1 MRKHTRAALLCVA
14 AGMATALTLTACAA
28 GKGGGASSDAAAAPG
43 KDEKLT
49 LTVWSNYADR
59 EYEEVTKA
67 LKTFNK
73 KFPNIEIKHEGSQDD
88 DKITAGIR
96 SGNAPDVALSF
107 TTDNIGQFCS
117 SGAFQPLK
125 PYLDR
130 DKVDLGQI
138 SPAVRDYTEYK
149 GNRCAMPMLTDVY
162 AMYYNTDM
170 LSAAGI
176 SAPPKTLDE
185 LFEDTKKLTKK
196 APNGDIEVAGY
207 LPTMGFY
214 ANRPTI
220 LAPSFGAEWATPD
233 GKSALSTSPG
243 FTEMM
248 TFQKKLVDFYGYEP
262 LERFRAGL
270 GQEYSADHAFHQ
282 GKIAIMMDGEYRTAF
297 LKAQAPQ
304 IKFGTAP
311 FPTWKPADYGTAFT
325 TGTIMGIPKGAKHPG
340 AAWEL
345 IKHLSFDTDTI
356 VDLSNAIK
364 NVPSTK
370 AAMDSPKLEVDEQF
384 KTFIDLAKSD
394 KLKGNPVTPIGDAH
408 IKAVTDFAVAYTSG
422 KVPDLAAGLK
432 EVDKNIDDQVAKSGK

>member
-14 AGMATALTLTACAA
+14 AALTLTACAA
-28 GKGGGASSDAAAAPG
+28 GKGGGADAGAAAAPG
-43 KDEKLT
+43 KDDKLT
-49 LTVWSNYADR
+49 LTVWSNYSDR

-96 SGNAPDVALSF
+96 SGNTPDVALSF

-117 SGAFQPLK
+117 SGAFQALK
-125 PYLDR
+125 PYIDR
-130 DKVDLGQI
+130 DKVDLNQL
-138 SPAVRDYTEYK
+138 SPAVQEYTEYK

-162 AMYYNTDM
+162 AMYFNKDLLAT
-170 LSAAGI
+170 AGVTN
-176 SAPPKTLDE
+176 PPKTLDE
-185 LFEDTKKLTKK
+185 LYDAAVKATKK

-220 LAPSFGAEWATPD
+220 LAPSFGAEWEKD
-233 GKSALSTSPG
+233 GKSSLASSPG

-248 TFQKKLVDFYGYEP
+248 TFQKKLVDFYGYDQ

-282 GKIAIMMDGEYRTAF
+282 GKIAIMIDGEYRTAF

-325 TGTIMGIPKGAKHPG
+325 TGTIMGIPKGAKNPG

-345 IKHLSFDTDTI
+345 IKHLTFDTDTI

-370 AAMDSPKLEVDEQF
+370 AAMESSKLEVDEQF

-408 IKAVTDFAVAYTSG
+408 IKAVTDFSVSYQSG
-422 KVPDLAAGLK
+422 KVADLAAGLK
-432 EVDKNIDDQVAKSGK
+432 EVDKNIDDQIAKSGK

>member
-14 AGMATALTLTACAA
+14 AALTLTACAA
-28 GKGGGASSDAAAAPG
+28 GKGGGADSDAAAAPG

-49 LTVWSNYADR
+49 LTVWSNYSDR

-67 LKTFNK
+67 LKTFNQ

-96 SGNAPDVALSF
+96 SGNTPDVALSF

-125 PYLDR
+125 SYIER
-130 DKVDLGQI
+130 DKVDLNQL
-138 SPAVRDYTEYK
+138 SPAVQEYTEYK

-162 AMYYNTDM
+162 AMYYNKDKLTE
-170 LSAAGI
+170 AGI
-176 SAPPKTLDE
+176 TAPPKTLDE
-185 LFEDTKKLTKK
+185 LYDAAVKATKK

-220 LAPSFGAEWATPD
+220 LAPTFGAEWEKD
-233 GKSALSTSPG
+233 GKSALATSAG

-248 TFQKKLVDFYGYEP
+248 TFQKKLVDFYGYDA

-282 GKIAIMMDGEYRTAF
+282 GKIAIMVDGEYRTAF

-311 FPTWKPADYGTAFT
+311 FPTSKNAEYGTAFT
-325 TGTIMGIPKGAKHPG
+325 TGTIMGIPKGAKNPG

-345 IKHLSFDTDTI
+345 IKHLTFDTDTI
-356 VDLSNAIK
+356 VGLSNAIK

-370 AAMDSPKLEVDEQF
+370 AAMESPKLEVDEQF

-408 IKAVTDFAVAYTSG
+408 IKAVTDFSVSYQSG

-432 EVDKNIDDQVAKSGK
+432 EVDKNIDDLIAKSGK

>member
-14 AGMATALTLTACAA
+14 AALTLTACAA
-28 GKGGGASSDAAAAPG
+28 GKGGGADAGAAAAPG
-43 KDEKLT
+43 KDDELT
-49 LTVWSNYADR
+49 LTVWSNYSDR
-59 EYEEVTKA
+59 ELEEVTKA

-96 SGNAPDVALSF
+96 SGNTPDVALSF

-125 PYLDR
+125 AYIDR
-130 DKVDLGQI
+130 DKVDLNQL
-138 SPAVRDYTEYK
+138 SPAVQEYTEYK

-162 AMYYNTDM
+162 AMYFNKD
-170 LSAAGI
+170 LLANAGVTN
-176 SAPPKTLDE
+176 PPKTLDE
-185 LFEDTKKLTKK
+185 LYDAAVKATKK

-220 LAPSFGAEWATPD
+220 LAPSFGAEWEKD
-233 GKSALSTSPG
+233 GKSSLASSPG
-243 FTEMM
+243 FSEMM
-248 TFQKKLVDFYGYEP
+248 KFQKKLVDFYGYVA

-282 GKIAIMMDGEYRTAF
+282 GKIAIMIDGEYRTAF

-311 FPTWKPADYGTAFT
+311 FPTLKPADYGTAFT
-325 TGTIMGIPKGAKHPG
+325 TGTIMGIPKGAKNPG

-370 AAMDSPKLEVDEQF
+370 AAMESPKLEVDEQF

-408 IKAVTDFAVAYTSG
+408 IKAVTDFSVSYQSG
-422 KVPDLAAGLK
+422 KVADLEAGLK
-432 EVDKNIDDQVAKSGK
+432 EVDKNIDDQIAKSGK

>member
-14 AGMATALTLTACAA
+14 AALTLTACAA
-28 GKGGGASSDAAAAPG
+28 GKGGGANSDAAAAPG
-43 KDEKLT
+43 KDDKLT
-49 LTVWSNYADR
+49 LTVWSNYSDR

-67 LKTFNK
+67 LKTFNQ

-96 SGNAPDVALSF
+96 SGNTPDVALSF

-125 PYLDR
+125 SYIDR
-130 DKVDLGQI
+130 DKVDLNQLT
-138 SPAVRDYTEYK
+138 PAVQQYTEYK

-162 AMYYNTDM
+162 AMYYNKDK
-170 LSAAGI
+170 LAEAGI
-176 SAPPKTLDE
+176 TAPPKTLDE
-185 LFEDTKKLTKK
+185 LYDAAVKATKK

-220 LAPSFGAEWATPD
+220 LAPTFGAEWEKD
-233 GKSALSTSPG
+233 GKSSLASSAG

-248 TFQKKLVDFYGYEP
+248 TFQKKLVDFYGYDA

-282 GKIAIMMDGEYRTAF
+282 GKIAIMIDGEYRTAF

-311 FPTWKPADYGTAFT
+311 FPTSKDAAYGTAFT
-325 TGTIMGIPKGAKHPG
+325 TGTIMGIPKGAKNPG

-345 IKHLSFDTDTI
+345 IKHLTFDTDTI
-356 VDLSNAIK
+356 VNLSNAIK

-370 AAMDSPKLEVDEQF
+370 AAMESPKLEVDEQF

-408 IKAVTDFAVAYTSG
+408 IKAVTDFSISYQAG
-422 KVPDLAAGLK
+422 KVPDLKAGLA
-432 EVDKNIDDQVAKSGK
+432 EVDKNIDDLIAKSGK

>member
-14 AGMATALTLTACAA
+14 AALTLTACAA

-43 KDEKLT
+43 KDDKLT
-49 LTVWSNYADR
+49 LTVWSNYSDR

-96 SGNAPDVALSF
+96 SGNTPDVALSF

-125 PYLDR
+125 SYIER
-130 DKVDLGQI
+130 DKVDLNQL
-138 SPAVRDYTEYK
+138 SPAVQEYTEYK

-162 AMYYNTDM
+162 AMYYNKDM
-170 LSAAGI
+170 MSAAGI
-176 SAPPKTLDE
+176 ATPPKTLDE
-185 LFEDTKKLTKK
+185 LYDAAVKATKK
-196 APNGDIEVAGY
+196 AANGDIEVAGY

-220 LAPSFGAEWATPD
+220 LAPSFDAAWETAD
-233 GKSALSTSPG
+233 GKSALASSAG
-243 FTEMM
+243 WTEMM
-248 TFQKKLVDFYGYEP
+248 KFQKKLVDFYGYDA

-311 FPTWKPADYGTAFT
+311 FPTLKPEQYGTAFT
-325 TGTIMGIPKGAKHPG
+325 TGTIMGIPKGAKNPG

-345 IKHLSFDTDTI
+345 IKHLTFDTDTI

-370 AAMDSPKLEVDEQF
+370 AAMESPRLEVDEQF

-408 IKAVTDFAVAYTSG
+408 IKAVTDFSVSYQSG

-432 EVDKNIDDQVAKSGK
+432 EVDQNIDDQIAKSGK

>member
-14 AGMATALTLTACAA
+14 AALTLTACAA

-43 KDEKLT
+43 KDDKLT
-49 LTVWSNYADR
+49 LTVWSNYSDR

-96 SGNAPDVALSF
+96 SGNTPDVALSF

-125 PYLDR
+125 SYIDR
-130 DKVDLGQI
+130 DKVDLNQL
-138 SPAVRDYTEYK
+138 SPAVQQYTEYK

-162 AMYYNTDM
+162 AMYYNKDL

-176 SAPPKTLDE
+176 TAAPKTLDE
-185 LFEDTKKLTKK
+185 LYDAAVKATKK

-220 LAPSFGAEWATPD
+220 LAPTFGAEWEKD
-233 GKSALSTSPG
+233 GKSSLASSPG
-243 FTEMM
+243 FTELM
-248 TFQKKLVDFYGYEP
+248 TFQKKLVDFYGYDA

-282 GKIAIMMDGEYRTAF
+282 GKIAIMIDGEYRTAF

-325 TGTIMGIPKGAKHPG
+325 TGTIMGIPKGAKNPG

-345 IKHLSFDTDTI
+345 IKHLTFDTDTI

-408 IKAVTDFAVAYTSG
+408 IKAVTDFSISYQSG

-432 EVDKNIDDQVAKSGK
+432 EVDKNIDDQIAKSGK

>member
-14 AGMATALTLTACAA
+14 AALTLTACAA
-28 GKGGGASSDAAAAPG
+28 GKGGGANSDAAAAPG
-43 KDEKLT
+43 KDDKLT
-49 LTVWSNYADR
+49 LTVWSNYSDR

-96 SGNAPDVALSF
+96 SGNTPDVALSF

-125 PYLDR
+125 NYIDR
-130 DKVDLGQI
+130 DKVDLNQL
-138 SPAVRDYTEYK
+138 SPAVQEYTEYK
-149 GNRCAMPMLTDVY
+149 GDRCAMPMLTDVY
-162 AMYYNTDM
+162 AMYYNKDA

-176 SAPPKTLDE
+176 ATPPKTLDE
-185 LFEDTKKLTKK
+185 LYDAAVKATKK

-220 LAPSFGAEWATPD
+220 LAPTFGAEWDKD
-233 GKSALSTSPG
+233 GKSALASSPG

-248 TFQKKLVDFYGYEP
+248 TFQKKLVDFYGYDA

-282 GKIAIMMDGEYRTAF
+282 GKIAIMIDGEYRTAF

-325 TGTIMGIPKGAKHPG
+325 TGTIMGIPKGAKNPG

-345 IKHLSFDTDTI
+345 IKHLTFDTDTI

-370 AAMDSPKLEVDEQF
+370 AAMESPKLEVDEQF

-408 IKAVTDFAVAYTSG
+408 IKAVTDFSVSYQSG

-432 EVDKNIDDQVAKSGK
+432 EVDKNIDDLIAKSGK

>member
-14 AGMATALTLTACAA
+14 AALTLTACAA
-28 GKGGGASSDAAAAPG
+28 GKGGGASSDAAPAPG
-43 KDEKLT
+43 KDDKLT
-49 LTVWSNYADR
+49 LTVWSNYSDR
-59 EYEEVTKA
+59 ELEEVTKA

-96 SGNAPDVALSF
+96 SGNTPDVALSF

-125 PYLDR
+125 SYIDR
-130 DKVDLGQI
+130 DKVDLNQL
-138 SPAVRDYTEYK
+138 SPAVQEYTEYK

-162 AMYYNTDM
+162 AMYYNKDK
-170 LSAAGI
+170 LAEAGI
-176 SAPPKTLDE
+176 TTPPKTLDE
-185 LFEDTKKLTKK
+185 LYDAAVKATKK

-220 LAPSFGAEWATPD
+220 LAPTFGAEWEKD
-233 GKSALSTSPG
+233 GKSNLAGSPG
-243 FTEMM
+243 FAEMM
-248 TFQKKLVDFYGYEP
+248 TFQKKLVDFYGYDA

-282 GKIAIMMDGEYRTAF
+282 GKIAIMVDGEYRTAF

-311 FPTWKPADYGTAFT
+311 FPTAKGVDYGTAFT
-325 TGTIMGIPKGAKHPG
+325 TGTIMGIPKGAKNPG

-345 IKHLSFDTDTI
+345 IKHLTFDTDTI

-370 AAMDSPKLEVDEQF
+370 AAMESSKLEVDEQF

-408 IKAVTDFAVAYTSG
+408 IKAVTDFSVSYQSG

-432 EVDKNIDDQVAKSGK
+432 EVDKNIDDLIAKSGK

>member
-14 AGMATALTLTACAA
+14 AALTLTACAA
-28 GKGGGASSDAAAAPG
+28 GKGGGANSEAAAAPG
-43 KDEKLT
+43 KDDKLT
-49 LTVWSNYADR
+49 LTVWSNYSDR

-96 SGNAPDVALSF
+96 SGNTPDVALSF
-107 TTDNIGQFCS
+107 TTDNIGSFCS
-117 SGAFQPLK
+117 TGAFQPLK

-130 DKVDLGQI
+130 DKVDLNQI

-162 AMYYNTDM
+162 AMYYNTGM
-170 LSAAGI
+170 FSEAGI

-185 LFEDTKKLTKK
+185 LFEDAKKLTKK

-220 LAPSFGAEWATPD
+220 LAPNFGAEWATAD
-233 GKSALSTSPG
+233 GKSGLSSSPG

-248 TFQKKLVDFYGYEP
+248 TFQKKLVDFYGFDA

-304 IKFGTAP
+304 IKFSTAP

-325 TGTIMGIPKGAKHPG
+325 TGTIMGIPKGAKNPG

-370 AAMDSPKLEVDEQF
+370 AAMDDKRLEVDEQF

-408 IKAVTDFAVAYTSG
+408 IKAVTDFAAEYTSG

-432 EVDKNIDDQVAKSGK
+432 KVDQSIDDQIAKSGK

>member
-14 AGMATALTLTACAA
+14 AALTLTACAA
-28 GKGGGASSDAAAAPG
+28 GKGGGSSTDGAAAAPG
-43 KDEKLT
+43 KDDKLT
-49 LTVWSNYADR
+49 LTVWSNYSDR

-96 SGNAPDVALSF
+96 SGNTPDVALSF

-117 SGAFQPLK
+117 SGAFQALK
-125 PYLDR
+125 PYIDR
-130 DKVDLGQI
+130 DKVDLNQI
-138 SPAVRDYTEYK
+138 SPAVREYTEYK

-162 AMYYNTDM
+162 AMYYNKDM
-170 LSAAGI
+170 MSAAGVTN
-176 SAPPKTLDE
+176 PPKTMDE
-185 LFEDTKKLTKK
+185 LYDAATKLTKK

-220 LAPSFGAEWATPD
+220 LAPSYDAAWETAD
-233 GKSALSTSPG
+233 GKSALASSPG
-243 FTEMM
+243 WTEMM
-248 TFQKKLVDFYGYEP
+248 KFQKKLVDFYGYDA

-311 FPTWKPADYGTAFT
+311 FPTLKADQYGTAFT
-325 TGTIMGIPKGAKHPG
+325 TGTIMGIPKGAKNPG

-356 VDLSNAIK
+356 VDLANGIK

-370 AAMDSPKLEVDEQF
+370 AAMESSKLEVDEQF
-384 KTFIDLAKSD
+384 KTFIDLAKSN

-408 IKAVTDFAVAYTSG
+408 IKAVTDFSVSYQSG
-422 KVPDLAAGLK
+422 KVPDLQAGLK
-432 EVDKNIDDQVAKSGK
+432 EVDKNIDDQIAKSGK

>member
-14 AGMATALTLTACAA
+14 AALTLTACAA

-43 KDEKLT
+43 KDDKLT
-49 LTVWSNYADR
+49 LTVWSNYSDR

-96 SGNAPDVALSF
+96 SGNTPDVALSF

-125 PYLDR
+125 PYIER
-130 DKVDLGQI
+130 DKVDLNQI
-138 SPAVRDYTEYK
+138 SPAVREYTEYK

-170 LSAAGI
+170 MAEAGI
-176 SAPPKTLDE
+176 TAPPKTLDE
-185 LFEDTKKLTKK
+185 LFEATKKLTQK
-196 APNGDIEVAGY
+196 APNGDIERAGY

-220 LAPSFGAEWATPD
+220 LAPSFGAEWEKD
-233 GKSALSTSPG
+233 GKSALASSPG
-243 FTEMM
+243 FAEMM
-248 TFQKKLVDFYGYEP
+248 TFQKKLVDFYGFDA

-325 TGTIMGIPKGAKHPG
+325 TGTIVG
-340 AAWEL
+340 
-345 IKHLSFDTDTI
+345 
-356 VDLSNAIK
+356 LSNAIK

-370 AAMDSPKLEVDEQF
+370 AALESPQLEVDEQF

-408 IKAVTDFAVAYTSG
+408 IKAMTDFAVSYTSG
-422 KVPDLAAGLK
+422 KEPDLAAGLK
-432 EVDKNIDDQVAKSGK
+432 KVDQNIDDQVAKSGK

>member
-14 AGMATALTLTACAA
+14 AALTLTACAA
-28 GKGGGASSDAAAAPG
+28 GKGGGASSEAAAAPG
-43 KDEKLT
+43 KDDKLT
-49 LTVWSNYADR
+49 LTVWSNYSDR

-96 SGNAPDVALSF
+96 SGNTPDVALSF

-125 PYLDR
+125 SYIDR
-130 DKVDLGQI
+130 DKVDMDQI

-162 AMYYNTDM
+162 AMYYNKD
-170 LSAAGI
+170 LLAGAGI
-176 SAPPKTLDE
+176 TTPPKTLDE
-185 LFEDTKKLTKK
+185 LYDAAVKATKK

-220 LAPSFGAEWATPD
+220 LAPSFGAEWEKD
-233 GKSALSTSPG
+233 GKSSLASSPG

-248 TFQKKLVDFYGYEP
+248 TFQKKLVDFYGYDQ

-282 GKIAIMMDGEYRTAF
+282 GKIAIMIDGEYRTAF

-325 TGTIMGIPKGAKHPG
+325 TGTIMGIPKGAKNPG

-370 AAMDSPKLEVDEQF
+370 AAMESSKLEVDEQF

-408 IKAVTDFAVAYTSG
+408 IKAVTDFSVSYQSG

-432 EVDKNIDDQVAKSGK
+432 EVDKNIDDQIAKSGK

>member
-14 AGMATALTLTACAA
+14 AALTLTACAA
-28 GKGGGASSDAAAAPG
+28 GKGGGASSDAAPAPG
-43 KDEKLT
+43 KDDKLT
-49 LTVWSNYADR
+49 LTVWSNYSDR

-96 SGNAPDVALSF
+96 SGNTPDVALSF
-107 TTDNIGQFCS
+107 TTDNIGSFCS
-117 SGAFQPLK
+117 TGAFQPLK
-125 PYLDR
+125 SYLER
-130 DKVDLGQI
+130 DKVDLNQL
-138 SPAVRDYTEYK
+138 SPAVREYTEYK

-162 AMYYNTDM
+162 AMYYNTGMMAD
-170 LSAAGI
+170 AGVA
-176 SAPPKTLDE
+176 APPKTLDE
-185 LFEDTKKLTKK
+185 LFEAAKKLTKK

-220 LAPSFGAEWATPD
+220 LAPSFGAEWATAD
-233 GKSALSTSPG
+233 GKSALASSPG

-248 TFQKKLVDFYGYEP
+248 TFQKKLVDFYGYDQ

-325 TGTIMGIPKGAKHPG
+325 TGTIMGIPKGAKNPG

-345 IKHLSFDTDTI
+345 IKHLTFDTDTI

-370 AAMDSPKLEVDEQF
+370 AAMDDKRLEVDEQF

-408 IKAVTDFAVAYTSG
+408 IKAVTDFAVSYTSG
-422 KVPDLAAGLK
+422 KEPDLAAGLK
-432 EVDKNIDDQVAKSGK
+432 KVDQSIDDLVAKSGK

>member
-14 AGMATALTLTACAA
+14 AALTLTACAA
-28 GKGGGASSDAAAAPG
+28 GKGGGASSDAAPAPG
-43 KDEKLT
+43 KDDKLT
-49 LTVWSNYADR
+49 LTVWSNYSDR
-59 EYEEVTKA
+59 ELEEVTKA

-96 SGNAPDVALSF
+96 SGNTPDVALSF

-125 PYLDR
+125 SYIDR
-130 DKVDLGQI
+130 DKVDLNQL
-138 SPAVRDYTEYK
+138 SPAVQEYTEYK

-162 AMYYNTDM
+162 AMYYNKDKLTE
-170 LSAAGI
+170 AGI
-176 SAPPKTLDE
+176 TAPPKTLDE
-185 LFEDTKKLTKK
+185 LYDAAVKATKK

-220 LAPSFGAEWATPD
+220 LAPTFGGVWEKD
-233 GKSALSTSPG
+233 GKSNLAGSAG

-248 TFQKKLVDFYGYEP
+248 TFQKKLVDFYGYDA

-282 GKIAIMMDGEYRTAF
+282 GKIAIMVDGEYRTAF

-311 FPTWKPADYGTAFT
+311 FPTAKGVAYGTAFT
-325 TGTIMGIPKGAKHPG
+325 TGTIMGIPKGAKNPG

-345 IKHLSFDTDTI
+345 IKHLTFDTDTI

-370 AAMDSPKLEVDEQF
+370 AAMESPKLEVDEQF

-394 KLKGNPVTPIGDAH
+394 KLEGNPVTPIGDAH
-408 IKAVTDFAVAYTSG
+408 IKAVTDFSVSYQSG

-432 EVDKNIDDQVAKSGK
+432 EVDKNIDDLIAKSGK

>member
-14 AGMATALTLTACAA
+14 AALTLTACAA
-28 GKGGGASSDAAAAPG
+28 GKGGGSSTDGAAAAPG
-43 KDEKLT
+43 KDDKLT
-49 LTVWSNYADR
+49 LTVWSNYSDR

-96 SGNAPDVALSF
+96 SGNTPDVALSF

-117 SGAFQPLK
+117 SGAFQALK
-125 PYLDR
+125 PYIDR
-130 DKVDLGQI
+130 DKVDLNQI
-138 SPAVRDYTEYK
+138 SPAVREYTEYK

-162 AMYYNTDM
+162 AMYYNTGM
-170 LSAAGI
+170 MSAAGVT
-176 SAPPKTLDE
+176 APPKTLDE
-185 LFEDTKKLTKK
+185 LFEAAKKLTKK

-220 LAPSFGAEWATPD
+220 LAPSFGAEWEKD
-233 GKSALSTSPG
+233 GKSALATSPG

-248 TFQKKLVDFYGYEP
+248 TFQKKLVDFYGYDA

-325 TGTIMGIPKGAKHPG
+325 TGTIMGIPKGAKNPG

-408 IKAVTDFAVAYTSG
+408 IKAVTDFSVSYQSG
-422 KVPDLAAGLK
+422 KVTDLQAGLK
-432 EVDKNIDDQVAKSGK
+432 EVDKNIDDQIAKSGK

>member
-1 MRKHTRAALLCVA
+1 MRTHTRAALLCVA
-14 AGMATALTLTACAA
+14 AALTLTACAA
-28 GKGGGASSDAAAAPG
+28 GKGGGGATDGAAAAPG
-43 KDEKLT
+43 KDDKLT
-49 LTVWSNYADR
+49 LTVWSNYSDR

-96 SGNAPDVALSF
+96 SGNTPDVALSF

-117 SGAFQPLK
+117 SGAFQALK
-125 PYLDR
+125 PYIDR
-130 DKVDLGQI
+130 DKVDLNQI
-138 SPAVRDYTEYK
+138 SPAVREYTEYK

-170 LSAAGI
+170 MSAAGV
-176 SAPPKTLDE
+176 SAAPKTMDE
-185 LFEDTKKLTKK
+185 LFEAAKKLTKK
-196 APNGDIEVAGY
+196 NAAGEIEVAGY

-220 LAPSFGAEWATPD
+220 LAPSYGAEWEKD
-233 GKSALSTSPG
+233 GKSALATSPG
-243 FTEMM
+243 FAEMM
-248 TFQKKLVDFYGYEP
+248 KFQKKLVDFYGYDA

-311 FPTWKPADYGTAFT
+311 FPTLKPGRLRHRLHHRHDHGHSQGRQEPRRRVGADQA
-325 TGTIMGIPKGAKHPG
+325 PVVRQRHHRRPG
-340 AAWEL
+340 QRHQERAEHQGRDGGPAPAGGRR
-345 IKHLSFDTDTI
+345 S
-356 VDLSNAIK
+356 SRRS
-364 NVPSTK
+364 STWPR
-370 AAMDSPKLEVDEQF
+370 ATSSRATRSPRSA
-384 KTFIDLAKSD
+384 TR
-394 KLKGNPVTPIGDAH
+394 
-408 IKAVTDFAVAYTSG
+408 TSRRSRTSRS
-422 KVPDLAAGLK
+422 PTSPARSPTCWPA
-432 EVDKNIDDQVAKSGK
+432 

>member
-14 AGMATALTLTACAA
+14 AALTLTACAA

-43 KDEKLT
+43 KDDKLT
-49 LTVWSNYADR
+49 LTVWSNYSDR
-59 EYEEVTKA
+59 ELVEVTKA
-67 LKTFNK
+67 LKTFNE

-96 SGNAPDVALSF
+96 SGNTPDVAMSF

-125 PYLDR
+125 SYIER
-130 DKVDLGQI
+130 DKVDLNQI
-138 SPAVRDYTEYK
+138 SPAVQEYTEYK

-162 AMYYNTDM
+162 AMYFNKDK
-170 LSAAGI
+170 LAEAGI
-176 SAPPKTLDE
+176 TAPPKTLDE
-185 LFEDTKKLTKK
+185 LYDAAVKATKK

-220 LAPSFGAEWATPD
+220 LAPSFGAEWEKD
-233 GKSALSTSPG
+233 GKSSLASSPG
-243 FTEMM
+243 FGEMLK
-248 TFQKKLVDFYGYEP
+248 FQKKLVDFYGYDA

-282 GKIAIMMDGEYRTAF
+282 GKIAIMIDGEYRTAF

-311 FPTWKPADYGTAFT
+311 FPTLKPADYGTAFT
-325 TGTIMGIPKGAKHPG
+325 TGTIMGIPKGAKNPG

-370 AAMDSPKLEVDEQF
+370 AAMESPRLEVDEQF

-408 IKAVTDFAVAYTSG
+408 IKAVTDFSVSYQSG
-422 KVPDLAAGLK
+422 KVADLEAGLK
-432 EVDKNIDDQVAKSGK
+432 EVDKNIDDQIAKSGK

>member
-14 AGMATALTLTACAA
+14 AALTLTACAA
-28 GKGGGASSDAAAAPG
+28 GKGGGANSDAAAAPG
-43 KDEKLT
+43 KDDKLT
-49 LTVWSNYADR
+49 LTVWSNYSDR

-96 SGNAPDVALSF
+96 SGNTPDVALSF

-125 PYLDR
+125 SYLDR
-130 DKVDLGQI
+130 DKVDLNQI
-138 SPAVRDYTEYK
+138 TPAVQKYTEYK

-162 AMYYNTDM
+162 AMYYNTGM
-170 LSAAGI
+170 LAEAGVA
-176 SAPPKTLDE
+176 APPKTLDE
-185 LFEDTKKLTKK
+185 LFEAAKKLTKK

-220 LAPSFGAEWATPD
+220 LAPSFGAEWETAD
-233 GKSALSTSPG
+233 GKSALASSAG
-243 FTEMM
+243 WTEMM
-248 TFQKKLVDFYGYEP
+248 NFQKKLVDFYGYDA

-311 FPTWKPADYGTAFT
+311 FPTLKAADYGTAFT
-325 TGTIMGIPKGAKHPG
+325 TGTIMGIPKGAKNPG

-408 IKAVTDFAVAYTSG
+408 IKAVTDFSVSYTSG
-422 KVPDLAAGLK
+422 KVADLAAGLK

>member
-14 AGMATALTLTACAA
+14 AALTLTACAA
-28 GKGGGASSDAAAAPG
+28 GKGGGANSDAAAAPG

-49 LTVWSNYADR
+49 LTVWSNYSDR

-67 LKTFNK
+67 LKTFNQ

-96 SGNAPDVALSF
+96 SGNTPDVALSF

-125 PYLDR
+125 SYIDR
-130 DKVDLGQI
+130 DKVDLNQLT
-138 SPAVRDYTEYK
+138 PAVQQYTEYK

-162 AMYYNTDM
+162 AMYYNKDKLTE
-170 LSAAGI
+170 AGI
-176 SAPPKTLDE
+176 TAPPKTLDE
-185 LFEDTKKLTKK
+185 LYDAAVKATKK

-220 LAPSFGAEWATPD
+220 LAPTFGAEWEKD
-233 GKSALSTSPG
+233 GKSSLATSAG

-248 TFQKKLVDFYGYEP
+248 TFQKKLVDFYGYDA

-282 GKIAIMMDGEYRTAF
+282 GKIAIMVDGEYRTAF

-311 FPTWKPADYGTAFT
+311 FPTSKNAEYGTAFT
-325 TGTIMGIPKGAKHPG
+325 TGTIMGIPKGAKNPG

-345 IKHLSFDTDTI
+345 IKHLTFDTDTI
-356 VDLSNAIK
+356 VGLSNAIK

-370 AAMDSPKLEVDEQF
+370 AAMESPKLEVDEQF

-408 IKAVTDFAVAYTSG
+408 IKAVTDFSVSYQSG

-432 EVDKNIDDQVAKSGK
+432 EVDKNIDDLIAKSGK

>member
-14 AGMATALTLTACAA
+14 AALTLTACAA
-28 GKGGGASSDAAAAPG
+28 GKGGGANSDAAAAPG
-43 KDEKLT
+43 KDDKLT
-49 LTVWSNYADR
+49 LTVWSNYSDR
-59 EYEEVTKA
+59 ELEEVTKA

-96 SGNAPDVALSF
+96 SGNTPDVALSF

-125 PYLDR
+125 AYIER
-130 DKVDLGQI
+130 DKVDLNQI
-138 SPAVRDYTEYK
+138 SPAVREYTEYK

-162 AMYYNTDM
+162 AMYYNTGMFSD
-170 LSAAGI
+170 AGI

-185 LFEDTKKLTKK
+185 LFEDAKKLTKK
-196 APNGDIEVAGY
+196 SANGDIEVAGY

-220 LAPSFGAEWATPD
+220 LAPTFGAEWDKD
-233 GKSALSTSPG
+233 GKSALASSPG

-248 TFQKKLVDFYGYEP
+248 TFQKKLVDFYGYDA

-325 TGTIMGIPKGAKHPG
+325 TGTIMGIPKGAKNPG

-356 VDLSNAIK
+356 VDLANAIK

-370 AAMDSPKLEVDEQF
+370 AAMDDKRLEVDEQF

-408 IKAVTDFAVAYTSG
+408 NKAVTDFSVSYQSG

>member
-14 AGMATALTLTACAA
+14 AALTLTACAA

-43 KDEKLT
+43 KDDKLT
-49 LTVWSNYADR
+49 LTVWSNYSDR
-59 EYEEVTKA
+59 ELAEVTKA
-67 LKTFNK
+67 LKTFNE

-96 SGNAPDVALSF
+96 SGNTPDVAMSF

-125 PYLDR
+125 SYIER
-130 DKVDLGQI
+130 DKVDLNQI
-138 SPAVRDYTEYK
+138 SPAVQEYTEYK

-162 AMYYNTDM
+162 AMYFNKDK
-170 LSAAGI
+170 LAEAGI
-176 SAPPKTLDE
+176 TTPPKTLDE
-185 LFEDTKKLTKK
+185 LYDAAVKATKK

-220 LAPSFGAEWATPD
+220 LAPSFGAEWEKD
-233 GKSALSTSPG
+233 GKSSLASSPG
-243 FTEMM
+243 FSEMLK
-248 TFQKKLVDFYGYEP
+248 FQKKLVDFYGYDA

-282 GKIAIMMDGEYRTAF
+282 GKIAIMIDGEYRTAF

-311 FPTWKPADYGTAFT
+311 FPTLKPADYGTAFT
-325 TGTIMGIPKGAKHPG
+325 TGTIMGIPKGAKNPG

-370 AAMDSPKLEVDEQF
+370 AAMESPKLEVDEQF

-408 IKAVTDFAVAYTSG
+408 IKAVTDFSVSYQSG
-422 KVPDLAAGLK
+422 KVADLAAGLA
-432 EVDKNIDDQVAKSGK
+432 EVDKNIDDQIAKSGK

>member
-14 AGMATALTLTACAA
+14 AALTLTACAA

-43 KDEKLT
+43 KDDKLT
-49 LTVWSNYADR
+49 LTVWSNYSDR

-96 SGNAPDVALSF
+96 SGNTPDVALSF

-125 PYLDR
+125 AYIDR
-130 DKVDLGQI
+130 DKVDLNQLT
-138 SPAVRDYTEYK
+138 PAVQQYTEYK

-162 AMYYNTDM
+162 AMYYNKDL
-170 LSAAGI
+170 LSTAGVTT
-176 SAPPKTLDE
+176 PPKTLDE
-185 LFEDTKKLTKK
+185 LYDAAVKATKK

-220 LAPSFGAEWATPD
+220 LAPTFGAEWEKD
-233 GKSALSTSPG
+233 GKSALASSPG

-248 TFQKKLVDFYGYEP
+248 TFQKKLVDFYGYDA

-282 GKIAIMMDGEYRTAF
+282 GKIAIMVDGEYRTAF

-325 TGTIMGIPKGAKHPG
+325 TGTIMGIPKGAKNPG

-345 IKHLSFDTDTI
+345 IKHLTFDTDTI
-356 VDLSNAIK
+356 VGLSNAIK

-370 AAMDSPKLEVDEQF
+370 AAMESPQLEVDEQF

-408 IKAVTDFAVAYTSG
+408 IKAVTDFSVSYQSG

-432 EVDKNIDDQVAKSGK
+432 EVDKNIDDQIAKSGK

>member
-14 AGMATALTLTACAA
+14 AALTLTACAA
-28 GKGGGASSDAAAAPG
+28 GKGGGNAGSDGAAAAPG
-43 KDEKLT
+43 KDDKLT
-49 LTVWSNYADR
+49 LTVWSNYSDR

-67 LKTFNK
+67 LKTFTK
-73 KFPNIEIKHEGSQDD
+73 KFPNIEVKHEGSQDD

-96 SGNAPDVALSF
+96 SGNTPDVALSF

-125 PYLDR
+125 AYIDR

-138 SPAVRDYTEYK
+138 SPAVREYTEYK

-162 AMYYNTDM
+162 AMYYNKDM
-170 LSAAGI
+170 MSAAGI
-176 SAPPKTLDE
+176 ANPPKTLDE
-185 LFEDTKKLTKK
+185 LYDAAVKATKK

-220 LAPSFGAEWATPD
+220 LAPSFGAEWEKD
-233 GKSALSTSPG
+233 GKSSLASSPG
-243 FTEMM
+243 FSEMLK
-248 TFQKKLVDFYGYEP
+248 FQKKLVDFYGYDA

-282 GKIAIMMDGEYRTAF
+282 GKIAMMIDGEYRTAF

-311 FPTWKPADYGTAFT
+311 FPTLKPADHGTAFT
-325 TGTIMGIPKGAKHPG
+325 TGTIMGIPKGAKNPG

-370 AAMDSPKLEVDEQF
+370 AALESPKLEVDEQF
-384 KTFIDLAKSD
+384 KTFIDLARSD
-394 KLKGNPVTPIGDAH
+394 KLKGNPVTPVGDAH
-408 IKAVTDFAVAYTSG
+408 IKAVTDFSVSYLSG

-432 EVDKNIDDQVAKSGK
+432 EVDKNIDDQIAKSGK

>member
-14 AGMATALTLTACAA
+14 AALTLTACAA

-43 KDEKLT
+43 KDDKLT
-49 LTVWSNYADR
+49 LTVWSNYSDR
-59 EYEEVTKA
+59 ELVEVTKA

-96 SGNAPDVALSF
+96 SGNTPDVALSF

-125 PYLDR
+125 AYIDR
-130 DKVDLGQI
+130 DKVDLNQL
-138 SPAVRDYTEYK
+138 SPAVQQYTEYK

-162 AMYYNTDM
+162 AMYYNKDL
-170 LSAAGI
+170 LSAAGVTN
-176 SAPPKTLDE
+176 APKTLDE
-185 LFEDTKKLTKK
+185 LYDAAVKATKK

-220 LAPSFGAEWATPD
+220 LAPTFGAEWEKD
-233 GKSALSTSPG
+233 GKSGLASSPG

-248 TFQKKLVDFYGYEP
+248 TFQKKLVDFYGYDA

-282 GKIAIMMDGEYRTAF
+282 GKIAIMIDGEYRTAF

-325 TGTIMGIPKGAKHPG
+325 TGTIMGIPKGAKNAG

-345 IKHLSFDTDTI
+345 IKHLTFDTDTI

-370 AAMDSPKLEVDEQF
+370 AAMESPKLEVDEQF

-408 IKAVTDFAVAYTSG
+408 IKAVTDFSVSYQSG

-432 EVDKNIDDQVAKSGK
+432 EVDKNIDDQIAKSGK